1 MAQIKKLCGA
11 RAAYWLEKP
20 HLFVALR
27 RRPHKKNVLWL
38 AGKPAGATCY
48 LAQQIVIAEKN

>member
-27 RRPHKKNVLWL
+27 RRLHRKNVLWL
-38 AGKPAGATCY
+38 ASKTAGATGC
-48 LAQQIVIAEKN
+48 LAQPIVVTEKN